1 MTKED
6 LELIALR
13 DTAKKGGEEG
23 KKSTEKFFEI
33 IEPLIQ
39 MYVTLTVKYYPSH
52 LTRNDCVH
60 EMRYIAF
67 DVFLKEWNPC
77 ISSFRTCFS
86 GRKQRIYDALKE
98 HHSIFHNENK
108 LISID
113 EPIHDKNGTEES
125 ILDTEPD
132 KKTKPPDIQATNFE
146 LQEHVNTLFNSALAK
161 LSGDEKEVF
170 LAHTFGE
177 LKLTEIAD
185 KMGKPYNTVKSYY
198 ERAKQKLKSNNKLK
212 KLFEEGDK

>member
-1 MTKED
+1 MTKEE

-13 DTAKKGGEEG
+13 DTARKGGEEG
-23 KKSTEKFFEI
+23 KKATEKFFEI
-33 IEPLIQ
+33 IKPLIQ
-39 MYVTLTVKYYPSH
+39 MYVNLTVKYRPN
-52 LTRNDCVH
+52 LTRKDCVH
-60 EMRYIAF
+60 EMQKIAF
-67 DVFLKEWNPC
+67 EVFIREWNPC
-77 ISSFRTCFS
+77 IGSFKTCFS
-86 GRKQRIYDALKE
+86 SRKQRIFDALKE
-98 HHSIFHNENK
+98 HHSIFYNKKK

-113 EPIHDKNGTEES
+113 EPIHDKNGTGKS

-132 KKTKPPDIQATNFE
+132 KKTKPPDIQAANFE
-146 LQEHVNTLFNSALAK
+146 LQENINTLFNSALVK

-170 LAHTFGE
+170 LAHTLGE

-198 ERAKQKLKSNNKLK
+198 ERAKQKLKSDIKLK